1 MWRDTRPMEQARLR
15 DIRDGHGGT
24 AATAVLI
31 AVGIVIAVLVVG
43 ALVIIA
49 ATGGAAG

>member
-1 MWRDTRPMEQARLR
+1 MDQARLR
-15 DIRDGHGGT
+15 GACDGRGRG
-24 AATAVLI
+24 AAAAVLI
-31 AVGIVIAVLVVG
+31 AVAVFVVVG